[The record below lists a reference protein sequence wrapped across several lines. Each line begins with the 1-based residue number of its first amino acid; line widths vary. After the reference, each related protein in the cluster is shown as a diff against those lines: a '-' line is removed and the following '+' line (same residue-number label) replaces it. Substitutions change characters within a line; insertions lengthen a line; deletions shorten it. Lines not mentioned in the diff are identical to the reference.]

1 MSDIAKSILGGGW
14 SLVAGWILPT
24 AVNIFLFGIFILPSL
39 HGISLADELSRAS
52 IGQRSLAALAASVVV
67 GLILS
72 ALQVPLY
79 RILEGY
85 LFWPQGL
92 AGKSRGRQVR
102 AKQFLA
108 DRQEWLRLRALEA
121 KGPLKKPED
130 QKKYAQLA
138 ANEEVQRRAKRDEA
152 RTKVQRALLAERL
165 RRYPVDEGQIVPTRL
180 GNAIRRHEE
189 YGYQR
194 YVLDSQA
201 LWYELTA
208 AAPKQLSQ
216 QVDAARTG
224 VDFFV
229 CLLYGNLLVALVALV
244 SLSANHAHYLTL
256 TVTAAALIAL
266 SFLWYRLAV
275 VTTDD
280 WALAVRALV
289 DVGRKPLAQSLG
301 LNLPKELSQERE
313 MWRRYCRF
321 VRRPYDDHR
330 PPNLDEFR
338 RGRSQTANQR
348 FIRRSPRF
356 TTASPRIRRRER

>member
-24 AVNIFLFGIFILPSL
+24 AVNVFLFGIFVMPSL
-39 HGISLADELSRAS
+39 SGISLVDELSRAS
-52 IGQRSLAALAASVVV
+52 IGQRSLAALAASVVI

-92 AGKSRGRQVR
+92 ASKSRARQER
-102 AKQFLA
+102 AKELLA
-108 DRQEWLRLRALEA
+108 DRQEWLRLRGLQA
-121 KGPLKKPED
+121 KRPLKKQENQEKYAELAAD
-130 QKKYAQLA
+130 QK
-138 ANEEVQRRAKRDEA
+138 VQRFAKRDEA
-152 RTKVQRALLAERL
+152 RTTVQRALLAERL
-165 RRYPVDEGQIVPTRL
+165 RRYPVDKGQIAPTRL

-208 AAPKQLSQ
+208 TAPKQLSQ
-216 QVDAARTG
+216 QVDAARAG
-224 VDFFV
+224 VDFFI
-229 CLLYGNLLVALVALV
+229 CLLYGNLLVALIALV
-244 SLSANHAHYLTL
+244 SLSANHAHYLAL
-256 TVTAAALIAL
+256 LVTAAVLTAA

-289 DVGRKPLAQSLG
+289 DVGRKPLAISLG
-301 LNLPKELSQERE
+301 LNIPKELSEERE

-338 RGRSQTANQR
+338 SGRPQSVNRR
-348 FIRRSPRF
+348 FIRRSPHL
-356 TTASPRIRRRER
+356 TAAGSRIRRRA